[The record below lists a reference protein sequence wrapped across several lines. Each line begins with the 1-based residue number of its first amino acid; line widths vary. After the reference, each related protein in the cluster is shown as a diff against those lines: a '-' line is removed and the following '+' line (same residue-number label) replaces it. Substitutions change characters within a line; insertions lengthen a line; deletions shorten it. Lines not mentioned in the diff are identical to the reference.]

1 MAIKHKCRNCA
12 CATLF
17 AIPEDVSEINYEYA
31 HAVLNA
37 LKDWLYCSEKM
48 QVKRIDQ
55 KGCCTDFS
63 AENRYSTPVTFL
75 TRRQKAIADLEKM
88 IADYEASLIT
98 KGETEGG

>member
-31 HAVLNA
+31 RAVLNA